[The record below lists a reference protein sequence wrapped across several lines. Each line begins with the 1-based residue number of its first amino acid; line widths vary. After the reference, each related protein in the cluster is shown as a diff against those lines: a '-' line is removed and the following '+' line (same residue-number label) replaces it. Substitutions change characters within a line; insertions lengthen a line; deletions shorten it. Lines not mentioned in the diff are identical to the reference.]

1 MKTLLAAVP
10 MTLALFFLSIFFGGL
25 LALLIVWMR
34 VAKNPI
40 LSNFAKGYIFVFR
53 GSPLLIQ
60 MFLVFYGLGQF
71 GFIRYSF
78 LWPFLREPF
87 VCAVLS
93 LALCTAGYT
102 AEIFRGGLRAVSVKE
117 IEAARSIG
125 MSGFLLVRRIIG
137 PIAFR
142 HALPAYSTEIVMMV
156 KSTALAS
163 LVTVWEVT
171 GVAQRLISQTY
182 RTMEVP
188 WRCWNTG
195 FPTIGALFRVCRKE
209 PCIMVHEHSADP
221 AAATVNRLSVRNIR
235 KKFGSLEVLR
245 GISLE
250 AHDGDVISILGSS
263 GSGKSTFLRCIN
275 LLEIADEGEIWVDGE
290 HINMVRKHG
299 RNVPASSKQV
309 DHIRAELGMV
319 FQSFNLWSHMT
330 ILQNLIEGPVHVLK
344 RPRAECIAEAE
355 ALLEKVGIAEKLLRV
370 MRSLAEE
377 GMTMLVVTHEMNF
390 ARDVSNRV
398 VFMREGLIDC
408 DGSPAEMFSGATS
421 PAFRQFIGNFRGFPP
436 DEYGIHGK
444 SGYRFGIPVADDEC
458 GTDKTLQSFPFRI
471 VVVRDFQ
478 RACRLVQRLLHEFA
492 VGR

>member
-1 MKTLLAAVP
+1 MDFVFIFQTMKTLLAAVP

-182 RTMEVP
+182 RTMEVFL
-188 WRCWNTG
+188 C
-195 FPTIGALFRVCRKE
+195 
-209 PCIMVHEHSADP
+209 
-221 AAATVNRLSVRNIR
+221 AAAIYL
-235 KKFGSLEVLR
+235 
-245 GISLE
+245 
-250 AHDGDVISILGSS
+250 ILN
-263 GSGKSTFLRCIN
+263 FLI
-275 LLEIADEGEIWVDGE
+275 LLA
-290 HINMVRKHG
+290 M
-299 RNVPASSKQV
+299 
-309 DHIRAELGMV
+309 
-319 FQSFNLWSHMT
+319 
-330 ILQNLIEGPVHVLK
+330 
-344 RPRAECIAEAE
+344 
-355 ALLEKVGIAEKLLRV
+355 ALLEHRLSHHR
-370 MRSLAEE
+370 
-377 GMTMLVVTHEMNF
+377 
-390 ARDVSNRV
+390 
-398 VFMREGLIDC
+398 
-408 DGSPAEMFSGATS
+408 
-421 PAFRQFIGNFRGFPP
+421 
-436 DEYGIHGK
+436 
-444 SGYRFGIPVADDEC
+444 
-458 GTDKTLQSFPFRI
+458 
-471 VVVRDFQ
+471 
-478 RACRLVQRLLHEFA
+478 RAVPRLP
-492 VGR
+492 